1 MRSGVGERARVGKEE
16 LRKRAED
23 GRASGE
29 DGATPREGVGGGGGT
44 GGPWQRRGGSCIWGE
59 KFWRATSD
67 IRTHI

>member
-29 DGATPREGVGGGGGT
+29 DGATPREGAGGGG
-44 GGPWQRRGGSCIWGE
+44 RRSASGE
-59 KFWRATSD
+59 SGAR
-67 IRTHI
+67 